1 MRDIFTNIIGYAAAV
16 VGTCIML
23 PQIVKSYRSKKTG
36 DLSMAMIVIYIF
48 NCSLW
53 LAYGLFL
60 SAAPVILAN
69 GIGLVI
75 VIFLF
80 ILKLKY
86 NNN

>member
-53 LAYGLFL
+53 LIYGFFL
-60 SAAPVILAN
+60 SAAPMILAN
-69 GIGLVI
+69 GIGFVI
-75 VIFLF
+75 GIFQF
-80 ILKLKY
+80 FLKLKY

>member
-53 LAYGLFL
+53 LIYGLFL